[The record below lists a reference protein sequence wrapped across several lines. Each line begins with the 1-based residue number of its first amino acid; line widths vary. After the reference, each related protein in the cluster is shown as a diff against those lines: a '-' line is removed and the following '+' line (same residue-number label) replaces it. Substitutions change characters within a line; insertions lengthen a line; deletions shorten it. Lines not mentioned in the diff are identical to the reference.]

1 MAEPFARRPSSG
13 ASLAARIV
21 GRRAGRT
28 AVREL
33 EALLARARR
42 VRDVSLDR
50 VQRLSDT
57 HGIDLRERLRTPR
70 RNLYRRFLE
79 HCLLDCTLTEEEADE
94 LAHLRKLLYLA
105 DADVAHVH
113 DAVSRAVYGAA
124 LEDVLDD
131 YKLDEDEERFLQ
143 RLRGELGMSEV
154 DASRMYEE
162 ESRRAQQRLLS
173 SSLSRGIVAS
183 RQGVVELN
191 GASTVG
197 LQDAIQSVVDS
208 SSHALPH
215 LSWAELSEVRV
226 RIESG
231 RVAEWQIK
239 LKAGLAPPPTASD
252 TAAPESS
259 SGAPAQRA
267 DSAPSTDSS
276 PGT

>member
-1 MAEPFARRPSSG
+1 MAEPFARLPSSG
-13 ASLAARIV
+13 VSLSARII

-33 EALLARARR
+33 EALLARAKS
-42 VRDVSLDR
+42 VRDVSVER
-50 VQRLSDT
+50 VHRLSAS

-79 HCLLDCTLTEEEADE
+79 HCLLDCSLTEEEAEE
-94 LAHLRKLLYLA
+94 LAHLRKLLHLA
-105 DADVAHVH
+105 DSDVAHVH
-113 DAVSRAVYGAA
+113 DAVSRTVYGAA

-131 YKLDEDEERFLQ
+131 HKLDEEEERFLR
-143 RLRGELGMSEV
+143 RLRDELGMSDV

-162 ESRRAQQRLLS
+162 EARRAQQRLLS
-173 SSLSRGIVAS
+173 SSPNAGILAS
-183 RQGVVELN
+183 RQGVVELK

-197 LQDAIQSVVDS
+197 LQDAIQSVVDE

-231 RVAEWQIK
+231 HVAEWQIK
-239 LKAGLAPPPTASD
+239 LKAGLAPPPTASSPD
-252 TAAPESS
+252 STAP
-259 SGAPAQRA
+259 P
-267 DSAPSTDSS
+267 TDSS
-276 PGT
+276 SAP